1 MKIKYET
8 NDRTLFDDKE
18 QAEKYEKLSQNKVT
32 VEIVTKR
39 NVRLISPDELKSIF
53 DLGEV
58 NRMSL
63 YLRNEDGTIVKE
75 DFYET
80 YSLDNTGH
88 LDCTDYEQGLLVWS
102 KEDNSYYRLLHGYSW
117 KVELLGIERVY
128 YF

>member
-1 MKIKYET
+1 MKVKYET
-8 NDRTLFDDKE
+8 EDRTLFNDKE
-18 QAEKYEKLSQNKVT
+18 QAEKYEKLLQNKVT
-32 VEIVTKR
+32 IEIVTKR
-39 NVRLISPDELKSIF
+39 NVRLISPDELKNIF

-58 NRMSL
+58 YKMSL

-88 LDCTDYEQGLLVWS
+88 LDCTDYEQGLLEWS
-102 KEDNSYYRLLHGYSW
+102 EEDNSYYRLLYGYSW

-128 YF
+128 YI